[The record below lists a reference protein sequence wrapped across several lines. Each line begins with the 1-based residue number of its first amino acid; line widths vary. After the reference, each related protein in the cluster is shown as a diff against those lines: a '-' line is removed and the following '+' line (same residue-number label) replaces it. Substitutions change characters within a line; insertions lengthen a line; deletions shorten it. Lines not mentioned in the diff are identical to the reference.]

1 MNSYKITAE
10 IENDIELLEE
20 KFRLVTVNYS
30 DKTFKFNEIATGFFQ
45 NLNADFSRGAQPLL
59 RVGEALGIITAEQVA
74 DWKTRRAEMEA
85 FVSSA
90 FASEIAAGKNDK
102 SARAAAIAAWEAHLT
117 VAEMETPAVTGEI
130 EEIEVSEYDRETD
143 EMTTVTTYR
152 VTVNGETD
160 VRYFYDRADAEK
172 LLARSLAAER
182 LVG

>member
-1 MNSYKITAE
+1 MNRYQITAQ
-10 IENDIELLEE
+10 IEADVDLLEE

-30 DKTFKFNEIATGFFQ
+30 DKTFTFNDIALSFFE
-45 NLNADFSRGAQPLL
+45 NLDPGFSRGAQPLL

-74 DWKTRRAEMEA
+74 DWKARRAEMEA
-85 FVSSA
+85 FVSSVYA
-90 FASEIAAGKNDK
+90 DEKAAGKNERD
-102 SARAAAIAAWEAHLT
+102 ARAAAIAAWEAHLT
-117 VAEMETPAVTGEI
+117 AATVEEPAVTGEI